1 MTKINNEQNMQG
13 ILMDILTE
21 QRNEVLS
28 MILST
33 FDKEVYERD
42 LKEEAYD
49 EGFNA
54 GSYQKLMDLVD
65 KKIAKGKTTEQI
77 AEDLEEP
84 AEVIQRI
91 IDTL

>member
-1 MTKINNEQNMQG
+1 
-13 ILMDILTE
+13 
-21 QRNEVLS
+21 

-33 FDKEVYERD
+33 FDKEVYEKD

-49 EGFNA
+49 EGFASGRNA
-54 GSYQKLMDLVD
+54 GLHQKLVDLVE

-77 AEDLEEP
+77 AEELEESI
-84 AEVIQRI
+84 EVIQSI

>member
-1 MTKINNEQNMQG
+1 
-13 ILMDILTE
+13 
-21 QRNEVLS
+21 

-33 FDKEVYERD
+33 FDKEVYEKD

-54 GSYQKLMDLVD
+54 GSYQKLMDLVA

-77 AEDLEEP
+77 AEELEESI
-84 AEVIQRI
+84 EIIQSI